1 MRRAPDYILSES
13 LTEDMIA
20 NYNDDTPNGGRK
32 KGKVLFL
39 LNIVINDLNNLLKQS
54 ITGSRITENKRKY
67 SNKNG
72 SIEIKNENNNYN
84 NNTNKKN
91 NLRSSENDTATETES
106 GSEFN
111 KGYNKDK
118 ELNDIARYNSQDN
131 SSQIEKQ
138 EIDLGSDL
146 ELDDVLHGV
155 ISSILAGI
163 SYHLLFLFFIF
174 FFPSFHTRTRK
185 NENLAY
191 IIFLS
196 NFVNFFYFCRRCGFD

>member
-1 MRRAPDYILSES
+1 VIKVNFLFFLFFTTYRIISYHITEKMRRAPDYILSES

-39 LNIVINDLNNLLKQS
+39 LNTVINDLNNLLKQS
-54 ITGSRITENKRKY
+54 ITGSRIMENKRKY
-67 SNKNG
+67 SNENG
-72 SIEIKNENNNYN
+72 STEIKNGNNNN
-84 NNTNKKN
+84 NKNKKT

-111 KGYNKDK
+111 KGYNNNR
-118 ELNDIARYNSQDN
+118 EQEMNNIARYNSRDN

-138 EIDLGSDL
+138 ETDLGSDL

-163 SYHLLFLFFIF
+163 
-174 FFPSFHTRTRK
+174 
-185 NENLAY
+185 
-191 IIFLS
+191 
-196 NFVNFFYFCRRCGFD
+196 